1 MDELLELIIEI
12 IIELIAALID
22 DGSKNKRSKK
32 YTSSKNNFYTKSHSS
47 SYYDSITS
55 PFGHSTIKN
64 GYVNQ
69 HQTPPYSASSTSV
82 DKTFKKQVSAINNNN
97 VRTEILE
104 ADKHLYNDPKPII
117 KKTDVPKKEYEQII
131 VQENRSKEIRFGTVM
146 LRYIFFQDDL
156 KLSFKEVNLIK
167 KYFRKNSKYLEKS
180 DLIAIKNLL
189 KITPDMDAITTFYA
203 QNNLNQKQFNRVY
216 SSIHKIVSDNS
227 KYNFS
232 LGSIKT
238 TFMED
243 GVF

>member
-1 MDELLELIIEI
+1 
-12 IIELIAALID
+12 
-22 DGSKNKRSKK
+22 
-32 YTSSKNNFYTKSHSS
+32 
-47 SYYDSITS
+47 
-55 PFGHSTIKN
+55 
-64 GYVNQ
+64 
-69 HQTPPYSASSTSV
+69 
-82 DKTFKKQVSAINNNN
+82 
-97 VRTEILE
+97 
-104 ADKHLYNDPKPII
+104 
-117 KKTDVPKKEYEQII
+117 
-131 VQENRSKEIRFGTVM
+131 
-146 LRYIFFQDDL
+146 L